1 MEMPLYRE
9 NRETNK
15 AHTASNIAYLLLS
28 FPLGVFYFVVLITGL
43 SVGIGTVVVWLGIP
57 ILFATIA
64 AIWGLA
70 ALERALTVH
79 LLHIDMPAPQ
89 ERYAESRKMVE
100 RFGLKIRD
108 GQTWKSLVYLLLKF
122 PLGTVLFCVTVT
134 LLALCAGLILA
145 PLGYL
150 ISTYVLQEA
159 GVHVAHSSSSIAW
172 LNTLSLQIT
181 GDYEPG
187 EFIKSFAY
195 TAVGIALWIPVRALL
210 NGMARLSGAFAH
222 VMLSS
227 RKSYTTPKEE
237 GHGMPVMKHE
247 QQEYISARF

>member
-1 MEMPLYRE
+1 M
-9 NRETNK
+9 NK
-15 AHTASNIAYLLLS
+15 THTASNIAYLLLT
-28 FPLGVFYFVVLITGL
+28 FPLGVFYFVVLITML

-64 AIWGLA
+64 AIWGMA
-70 ALERALTVH
+70 ALERILAAH

-89 ERYAESRKMVE
+89 ERYAESGKLVE

-108 GQTWKSLVYLLLKF
+108 GQTWKSLAYLLLKF
-122 PLGTVLFCVTVT
+122 PLGTILFCVTLT
-134 LLALCAGLILA
+134 LLALCVGLILA

-150 ISTYVLQEA
+150 IATYVLQEA

-172 LNTLSLQIT
+172 LNTLNMQVT
-181 GDYEPG
+181 GDYESG

-195 TAVGIALWIPVRALL
+195 TVVGIALWIPVRALL

-222 VMLSS
+222 LMLTS
-227 RKSYTTPKEE
+227 RRSYTMPKEE
-237 GHGMPVMKHE
+237 GYDMPVMSHE
-247 QQEYISARF
+247 QQEYRGANL